1 MAYPEELGIN
11 SLMASAA
18 GKTYPLS
25 HWNDYTNT
33 FGTNLKGYRGED
45 YANIGNR
52 FWEYKAPPNENPLM
66 SLLKSGASQQYNK
79 AAGMTRIPDL
89 STGTWHTTDPGYA
102 QAFTTDAEVPI
113 IREMDMNLPIEKSTP
128 GVRKNLNQ
136 LITEKNAIMLDWKP
150 EYSTMNANEYDKL
163 FTVEDQYIDD
173 YWKTNPVY
181 DEGWGTPNYDKWRA
195 NMPTKLVTGLENEL
209 RVKSFPS
216 SAKAWPYGTQVPLD
230 ESEFLLDYVDEITPE
245 GGDKIWTQMKLE
257 EDAAKMAE
265 LKAEYNKSPEIEGKR
280 INQPDLHLTPHKM
293 NVANYSKVNVPLSIQ
308 AAVGQHLNQGEGDY
322 LHRGVANTS
331 KLPLNTLGGW
341 KQLAGTTGNIFKAK
355 AHDIYQDWKP
365 RNFTDKLG
373 EVHSNWKWGNN
384 PVTRTLGKGLRFAG
398 GIGDVALGG
407 MAISDVLGGT
417 NMVGSSVRDV
427 NRMMNVP
434 MDRQGNV
441 IQNNRVYNNLQNVAQ
456 RDVGNP
462 NEMRGATSFDT
473 TRYNPREMNTG
484 GIVSN
489 VV

>member
-1 MAYPEELGIN
+1 MAYPEDLGIQ

-52 FWEYKAPPNENPLM
+52 FWEYKAPPNENPLI
-66 SLLKSGASQQYNK
+66 SILKSGASQEYNK

-128 GVRKNLNQ
+128 GIRKNLNQ
-136 LITEKNAIMLDWKP
+136 LRREQNAIMLDWKP
-150 EYSTMNANEYDKL
+150 EYSTMHANEYDKL
-163 FTVEDQYIDD
+163 VTVQDPLIDD
-173 YWKTNPVY
+173 YHKTNPVY
-181 DEGWGTPNYDKWRA
+181 DEGWGTPNYDKWKA
-195 NMPTKLVTGLENEL
+195 NTPTKLITGLEDEL
-209 RVKSFPS
+209 RSPGFSS
-216 SAKAWPYGTQVPLD
+216 SAKAWPYGTQIPFEESDFFFDYID
-230 ESEFLLDYVDEITPE
+230 EVTPE
-245 GGDKIWTQMKLE
+245 GGDKIRTHMELE
-257 EDAAKMAE
+257 DDAAKMAE
-265 LKAEYNKSPEIEGKR
+265 LKAQYNQSPEIEGKR

-331 KLPLNTLGGW
+331 KLPLNTWGGW

-365 RNFTDKLG
+365 QRLKDDLG
-373 EVHSNWKWGNN
+373 EIRSNWKWGNN

-398 GIGDVALGG
+398 GVGDVALGG
-407 MAISDVLGGT
+407 MAVSDVLGGT
-417 NMVGSSVRDV
+417 NMVGSSVRD
-427 NRMMNVP
+427 
-434 MDRQGNV
+434 
-441 IQNNRVYNNLQNVAQ
+441 I
-456 RDVGNP
+456 
-462 NEMRGATSFDT
+462 NEMMGVPYKDDGTVWRDTQAYENFRNPPSPAVGQPGGPPVERFNRGGLASF
-473 TRYNPREMNTG
+473 
-484 GIVSN
+484 VL
-489 VV
+489 